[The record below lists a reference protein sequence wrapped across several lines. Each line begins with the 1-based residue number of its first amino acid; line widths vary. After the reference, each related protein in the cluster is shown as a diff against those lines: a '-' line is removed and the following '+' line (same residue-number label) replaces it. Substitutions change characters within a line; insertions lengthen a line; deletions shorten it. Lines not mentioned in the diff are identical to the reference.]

1 MSRGKRYG
9 DTIKPWLSA
18 RRDCKEGRFIQCG
31 NSLLLS
37 KQFQALTPGT
47 RFLYLCMTMESGG
60 RREFKFPL
68 GAAQKYGI
76 AKNSL
81 TRQVA
86 KLQRQGFIEVQSM
99 ANLRKP
105 NEYRF
110 LDDWRDS
117 TKTGT

>member
-1 MSRGKRYG
+1 
-9 DTIKPWLSA
+9 
-18 RRDCKEGRFIQCG
+18 
-31 NSLLLS
+31 
-37 KQFQALTPGT
+37 
-47 RFLYLCMTMESGG
+47 MTMESGG

-86 KLQRQGFIEVQSM
+86 ELQRQGFIEVQSM